1 MYLLLLNKTCAKFAK
16 KENLSR
22 VRHHNPRLHNSMRET
37 ACRFCYFSW
46 LKNRFMQVIRDKIF
60 FNIVFTKEESYAT
73 IFFWVLRTNN
83 FQPMFEQSWRLLET
97 FEDGSYWTG
106 SPYSAQY
113 WNNVGSMLEQE
124 RIIGP
129 WLENPGW
136 LCLVREV
143 GAVLVR
149 DSRILWRSEGGIYVW
164 TKWNGGVRL
173 HVGYIEG
180 WVLKYVKY
188 ALESIVFFIVAL

>member
-1 MYLLLLNKTCAKFAK
+1 MPQF
-16 KENLSR
+16 
-22 VRHHNPRLHNSMRET
+22 
-37 ACRFCYFSW
+37 FSG
-46 LKNRFMQVIRDKIF
+46 
-60 FNIVFTKEESYAT
+60 Y
-73 IFFWVLRTNN
+73 LRTNN

-97 FEDGSYWTG
+97 FEDGSYWTR

-113 WNNVGSMLEQE
+113 WNNVGSILEQE

-129 WLENPGW
+129 WLESPGW

-143 GAVLVR
+143 GAVLER

-164 TKWNGGVRL
+164 TKWNGRVRL

-188 ALESIVFFIVAL
+188 ALESIVFFHRCAIKKVVVNIFWNLLVEFERYLNKYITYLSLRPALVSFFICWTQ

>member
-1 MYLLLLNKTCAKFAK
+1 MPQF
-16 KENLSR
+16 
-22 VRHHNPRLHNSMRET
+22 
-37 ACRFCYFSW
+37 FSG
-46 LKNRFMQVIRDKIF
+46 
-60 FNIVFTKEESYAT
+60 Y
-73 IFFWVLRTNN
+73 LRTNN

-97 FEDGSYWTG
+97 FEDGSYWTR

-113 WNNVGSMLEQE
+113 WNNVGSILEQE

-129 WLENPGW
+129 WLESPGW

-143 GAVLVR
+143 GAVLER

-164 TKWNGGVRL
+164 TKWNGRVRL

-188 ALESIVFFIVAL
+188 ALESIVFFSSLRYKKSCREYILKSVGRVWEIS